1 MMKSLNNFSSFDM
14 DAFLHGKTL
23 VVKEIKDWLEY
34 KDNQPTGKQLGK
46 KVVTM
51 IVKDDTVY
59 KDKEGN
65 SEKGLNLYEQLSFNV
80 PVMNLDIP
88 QNKIVRPVNI
98 TKAIIYGRYQN
109 QLSIECE
116 SVQVV
121 KPE

>member
-1 MMKSLNNFSSFDM
+1 MKSLNNFSSFDM

-65 SEKGLNLYEQLSFNV
+65 NEKGLNLYEQLSFNV